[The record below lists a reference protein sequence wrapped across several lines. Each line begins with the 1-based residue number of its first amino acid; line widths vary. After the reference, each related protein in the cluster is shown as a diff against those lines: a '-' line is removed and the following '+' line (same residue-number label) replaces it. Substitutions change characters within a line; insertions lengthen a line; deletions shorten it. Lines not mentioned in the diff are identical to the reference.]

1 MAIAQRSQV
10 ARVNTVKNARS
21 DRAARIELRRRVLRY
36 GVVLFCFA
44 LVVLLNVWMR
54 LQVVNQGYVLSA
66 TTKLHERLEQ
76 EQRELRV
83 EHATLTSPERL
94 EAMARQRLGL
104 RPPEKGQ
111 VIVLP

>member
-1 MAIAQRSQV
+1 MAIAQRSQA
-10 ARVNTVKNARS
+10 ARVSTIKSARP
-21 DRAARIELRRRVLRY
+21 DRAARIERRRRVLRY

-44 LVVLLNVWMR
+44 LVVLLNVWLR
-54 LQVVNQGYVLSA
+54 LQVVNQGYALSA
-66 TTKLHERLEQ
+66 TTKLRERLEQ

-94 EAMARQRLGL
+94 EAMARRRLGL